1 MLSSL
6 RLKVLLYG
14 MEPPPPAVVTPKCWR
29 SPSLSPLRTFLCFG
43 HLLSSAPTTLRHLHL
58 VVHSFITDSWFEEFQ
73 NADWNA
79 TVDVINRITSLE
91 DLHFQIRVWYRP
103 GSITVNPNNTVS
115 RAVSFVK
122 NRFKSSPHKPVL
134 RVSGEVVDDIVDW
147 IFSLVRYDFM
157 LVSGMSILIF
167 IFLTQCDTSPAYVDR
182 VV

>member
-1 MLSSL
+1 M
-6 RLKVLLYG
+6 
-14 MEPPPPAVVTPKCWR
+14 
-29 SPSLSPLRTFLCFG
+29 
-43 HLLSSAPTTLRHLHL
+43 
-58 VVHSFITDSWFEEFQ
+58 
-73 NADWNA
+73 
-79 TVDVINRITSLE
+79 
-91 DLHFQIRVWYRP
+91 
-103 GSITVNPNNTVS
+103 NPNNTVS

-122 NRFKSSPHKPVL
+122 KRFKSSPHKPVL